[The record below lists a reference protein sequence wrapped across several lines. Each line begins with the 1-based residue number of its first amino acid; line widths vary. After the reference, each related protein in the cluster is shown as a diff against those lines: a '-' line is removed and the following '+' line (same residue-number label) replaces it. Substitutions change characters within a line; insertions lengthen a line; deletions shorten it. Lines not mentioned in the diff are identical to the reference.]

1 MSAIVVTPSQ
11 PSQLRRKERE
21 FLLLN
26 VFVLLQHGYV
36 DKAGVLAEALYAI
49 GDRSV
54 EVLFART
61 VLRFLKQDWSSVLV
75 CLDELDRIDPVERF
89 GNYRLTERQ
98 RMRRYMKARSLYELK
113 AKVGA
118 RDAIE
123 TYLRHGASGQ
133 EIAE

>member
-113 AKVGA
+113 AKAGA